1 MYFLVQKKAQQLEFN
16 NGKMSDIWVNVEHK
30 KEMIVGGMETLERTS
45 IFEIHKDVFD
55 TSDD

>member
-1 MYFLVQKKAQQLEFN
+1 
-16 NGKMSDIWVNVEHK
+16 MSDIWVNVEHK

>member
-1 MYFLVQKKAQQLEFN
+1 MEFN